1 MRLLLD
7 LLFPPRCAFCGAILE
22 ESSGTVCPACRE
34 ALPGL
39 SANRVCQAGEYRC
52 AVAFFYDGP
61 VKAGVR
67 ALKFGRKAWRAEVFG
82 RCIAQTAAELLAGEF
97 DAVTY
102 VPVSWQRKLSRGFD
116 QARLLAQTVGCALL
130 GRPGGGHPAEDPP
143 QPGPVLSGRS
153 RAEAAERPGRLRPAP
168 PGADGGPAVSAHR
181 RCVHHRQHAGLRRRS
196 ADGGGSCLRSV
207 RGPGGRACPPRG
219 GAVLP
224 PPRFFLKKQ
233 ANRLQKLE
241 SLSIIGF

>member
-97 DAVTY
+97 DEA
-102 VPVSWQRKLSRGFD
+102 Q
-116 QARLLAQTVGCALL
+116 LLARSAAACWGVPAEATLRKIRHNRAQSSLDDPAQRRQNVRGVYAPLHPERTAGRRFLLIDDVCTTGSTLASAAGALTEAGAACVVCAALA
-130 GRPGGGHPAEDPP
+130 GGHAPQGVEPSSHPP
-143 QPGPVLSGRS
+143 
-153 RAEAAERPGRLRPAP
+153 
-168 PGADGGPAVSAHR
+168 D
-181 RCVHHRQHAGLRRRS
+181 
-196 ADGGGSCLRSV
+196 
-207 RGPGGRACPPRG
+207 
-219 GAVLP
+219 
-224 PPRFFLKKQ
+224 FF
-233 ANRLQKLE
+233 
-241 SLSIIGF
+241 

>member
-116 QARLLAQTVGCALL
+116 QAQLLARSAAACWGVPAEATLRKIRHNRAQSSLDDPAQRRQNVRGVYAPLHPERTAGRRFLLIDDVCTTGSTLASAAGALTEAGAACVVCAALA
-130 GRPGGGHPAEDPP
+130 GGHAP
-143 QPGPVLSGRS
+143 QGVEPSS
-153 RAEAAERPGRLRPAP
+153 
-168 PGADGGPAVSAHR
+168 
-181 RCVHHRQHAGLRRRS
+181 
-196 ADGGGSCLRSV
+196 
-207 RGPGGRACPPRG
+207 
-219 GAVLP
+219 P
-224 PPRFFLKKQ
+224 PPDFF
-233 ANRLQKLE
+233 
-241 SLSIIGF
+241 